1 MVPGSRTRQSDERS
15 CGLVARL
22 FNVRVV
28 DVRFAGYG
36 YYVPLSEAGGNRSLA
51 RRLLLVGSLVHPPCL
66 AGTAGLSGQQDPT
79 SKGTPYS
86 ITVLRAG
93 IG

>member
-22 FNVRVV
+22 FDVRVV
-28 DVRFAGYG
+28 DVRFAGN
-36 YYVPLSEAGGNRSLA
+36 YVPLSEAGGNRSLA